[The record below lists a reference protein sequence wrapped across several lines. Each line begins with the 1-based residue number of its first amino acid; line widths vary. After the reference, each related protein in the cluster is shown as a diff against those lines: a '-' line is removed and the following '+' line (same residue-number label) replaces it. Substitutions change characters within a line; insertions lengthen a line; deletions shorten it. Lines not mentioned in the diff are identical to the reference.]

1 MKNFYPT
8 KTKTNTV
15 LVRDEARYNVVTR
28 AIYNLS
34 ELLSNGD
41 YCSMSIR
48 PNEMSET
55 SMSVEFV
62 TDSMTISTEEF
73 SSSIALADSV
83 SIKPNR
89 SGLISIYL
97 TFEGIYTPA
106 VRIA

>member
-28 AIYNLS
+28 AISNLS
-34 ELLSNGD
+34 ELLSHGN

-48 PNEMSET
+48 PNELSET

-62 TDSMTISTEEF
+62 TDSIDVSMDVFSTMIS
-73 SSSIALADSV
+73 LAENM
-83 SIKPNR
+83 SIKPR
-89 SGLISIYL
+89 LDGYL
-97 TFEGIYTPA
+97 TIKLVFDGLYTPA
-106 VRIA
+106 IKIC